1 MSTTLVLPA
10 EMTIYVAA
18 ELRTPWLAWLDG
30 GAGDAAEARV
40 DGQAVAEVD
49 AAGMQCLLAQARSL
63 NARQQR
69 LRLDHP
75 SQALRLACLR
85 LGAQHLLAEPEGA
98 AA

>member
-1 MSTTLVLPA
+1 MGIERHATAGVGLP
-10 EMTIYVAA
+10 
-18 ELRTPWLAWLDG
+18 
-30 GAGDAAEARV
+30 GAV
-40 DGQAVAEVD
+40 DPSMWPRDEGLTAEVD
-49 AAGMQCLLAQARSL
+49 AAGMQCLLALARSL